1 MSVASAL
8 DVPALC
14 FDKEP
19 SMSTVTDTLGAPQDT
34 QQADVRLLN
43 AKRYGL
49 SEANL
54 SQFMDMMTSL
64 RTPKP
69 AEADG
74 TNTDV
79 TTLSDTDSIKS
90 YIRQRITDRLSST
103 LGRDNNFGAF
113 SQDMPTDPQ
122 DLILEMVG
130 TPRRQSNDLSGL
142 LNMHF
147 DLNTLQMFS

>member
-1 MSVASAL
+1 
-8 DVPALC
+8 
-14 FDKEP
+14 
-19 SMSTVTDTLGAPQDT
+19 MSTVTDTLGAPQDT

-49 SEANL
+49 TEANL
-54 SQFMDMMTSL
+54 SQFMEMMTSL
-64 RTPKP
+64 RNPKP
-69 AEADG
+69 AEAEG
-74 TNTDV
+74 ANTANTDV
-79 TTLSDTDSIKS
+79 TTLSDTDYIKS

-103 LGRDNNFGAF
+103 MGRDNNYGTFP
-113 SQDMPTDPQ
+113 QDMPTNSQ

>member
-1 MSVASAL
+1 
-8 DVPALC
+8 
-14 FDKEP
+14 
-19 SMSTVTDTLGAPQDT
+19 MSTVTDTLGAPQDT

-69 AEADG
+69 AEAEG

-79 TTLSDTDSIKS
+79 TTLSDTDYIKS

-103 LGRDNNFGAF
+103 MGRDNNFGTF

-130 TPRRQSNDLSGL
+130 TPRRRSNDLSGL